1 MFMEYIMCSMVDVLK
16 SYYFVRKYMN
26 FNYNCRQL

>member
-16 SYYFVRKYMN
+16 SHYFVRKYIN
-26 FNYNCRQL
+26 FNYNCKQL